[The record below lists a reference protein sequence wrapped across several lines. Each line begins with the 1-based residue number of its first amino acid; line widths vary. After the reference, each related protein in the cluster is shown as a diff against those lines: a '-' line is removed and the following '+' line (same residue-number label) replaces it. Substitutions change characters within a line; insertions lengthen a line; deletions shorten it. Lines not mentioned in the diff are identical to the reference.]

1 MDAGSSTG
9 AVPGR
14 SSIGK
19 KQAADGFAVCDLR
32 LFFSLAGI

>member
-1 MDAGSSTG
+1 MDAGSSAG

-19 KQAADGFAVCDLR
+19 KQTDKCFLR
-32 LFFSLAGI
+32 LFFSLA